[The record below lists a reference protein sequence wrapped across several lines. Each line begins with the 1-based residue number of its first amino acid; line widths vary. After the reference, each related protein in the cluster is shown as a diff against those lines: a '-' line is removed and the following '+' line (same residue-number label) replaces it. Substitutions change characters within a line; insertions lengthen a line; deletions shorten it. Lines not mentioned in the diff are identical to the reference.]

1 MEMEDR
7 LEAGSLIRLV
17 KTDSLTAQA
26 FSLKCR
32 YVLGR
37 KDDCLKI
44 IGPNIEEISRV
55 TLRHDKNMTFGG
67 WLAWNEAQ
75 SSLVLSHSADTDYAP
90 ALRARDESTVRPSAE
105 TFQVSRKQRDGAR
118 YVDPEV
124 VEGLMVSAA
133 TPRGSSTLA
142 GRASTSSAER
152 IASMQTRLPPT

>member
-75 SSLVLSHSADTDYAP
+75 SSLVLSHSRRREIAADYP
-90 ALRARDESTVRPSAE
+90 AEHAILVCGRLSSSMLSEHR
-105 TFQVSRKQRDGAR
+105 SR
-118 YVDPEV
+118 V
-124 VEGLMVSAA
+124 
-133 TPRGSSTLA
+133 TLA
-142 GRASTSSAER
+142 DLASVSGRAKVLETQ
-152 IASMQTRLPPT
+152 QTLP